1 MPSVIQQRKK
11 RRGRKRWRRVWRRR
25 NGTEEAAERCGR
37 GGRKNSLGEGRQ
49 GRPGRTGRRD
59 REGHG
64 SRVVRHSPDLRP
76 YPLPALLETPYRP
89 LPVVPR
95 TRFYFVFDS
104 ASGLAVYPRCRL
116 AFLPKN
122 SYRCFQSVCPMIST

>member
-49 GRPGRTGRRD
+49 GRPGRRD